1 MAIVRSEI
9 PVMRES
15 CLFETS
21 IDQSHSRLHFTF
33 ICKSCGSDY
42 RQCECETVNRQSRP
56 NKRQRN
62 AEAQEIGNNKE
73 LQKRYDSLL
82 KDHERLA
89 QAFRN
94 QEKETQLLGQQ
105 LEEKEKEYEE
115 EANDAEELA
124 NLVRTKCEAIKTLEK
139 RLVDA
144 KKLIASLKQEL
155 QSARN
160 ISSVTE
166 PQHPDP
172 PQQQSTRVSSHSL
185 SSIHSRYDKVLQTMK
200 DNNCSMA
207 NAYRLSGC
215 PRSTLRDFIAIAELK
230 KVDSRGFEIAL
241 ANYQGESVRELE
253 KMCRKSLGRYMPL
266 MSTMRREGQ
275 LLKFFAS

>member
-1 MAIVRSEI
+1 MSQRNLKCTVCSG
-9 PVMRES
+9 
-15 CLFETS
+15 
-21 IDQSHSRLHFTF
+21 SHSRLHCTF
-33 ICKSCGSDY
+33 ICKSCGGDY

-62 AEAQEIGNNKE
+62 AEARETDSERNNKE

-82 KDHERLA
+82 KDHERLG

-94 QEKETQLLGQQ
+94 QEKETKLLGQQ

-115 EANDAEELA
+115 VANDAEELA

-139 RLVDA
+139 RLVEA
-144 KKLIASLKQEL
+144 KKLIASLKEEL

-160 ISSVTE
+160 SSSVTE

-185 SSIHSRYDKVLQTMK
+185 SSIHSRYDKVLEAMK

-215 PRSTLRDFIAIAELK
+215 PRSTLQDFIAIAELK
-230 KVDSRGFEIAL
+230 KVDSRAFEIAL

-275 LLKFFAS
+275 LLPLKFDQRFYE

>member
-1 MAIVRSEI
+1 MSQRNLKCTVCSG
-9 PVMRES
+9 
-15 CLFETS
+15 
-21 IDQSHSRLHFTF
+21 SHSRLHCTF
-33 ICKSCGSDY
+33 ICKSCGGDY
-42 RQCECETVNRQSRP
+42 RQCECETVNCQSRP

-62 AEAQEIGNNKE
+62 AEARETDSERNNKE
-73 LQKRYDSLL
+73 LRKRYDSLL
-82 KDHERLA
+82 KDHERLG

-115 EANDAEELA
+115 VANDAEELA

-139 RLVDA
+139 RLVEA
-144 KKLIASLKQEL
+144 KKLIASLKEEL

-160 ISSVTE
+160 SSSVTE

-172 PQQQSTRVSSHSL
+172 PQQQSTCVSSHSL
-185 SSIHSRYDKVLQTMK
+185 SSIHSRYDKVLEAMK

-230 KVDSRGFEIAL
+230 KVDSRAFEIAL

-275 LLKFFAS
+275 LLPLKFDQRFYE